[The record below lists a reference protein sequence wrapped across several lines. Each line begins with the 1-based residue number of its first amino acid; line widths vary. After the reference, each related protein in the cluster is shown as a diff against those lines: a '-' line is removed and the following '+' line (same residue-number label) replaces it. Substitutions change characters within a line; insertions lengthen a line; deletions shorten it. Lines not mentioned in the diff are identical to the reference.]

1 MKENERSGARGIPA
15 NAIILPL
22 EITLGLLLILIIIL
36 VYEVNRSSNELSDL
50 MERSGVYQQ
59 EVTNLLAGSNTLSET
74 ASSFVQIP
82 VNGDGATNAGP
93 LMAYA
98 QELGNDRRGP
108 QIAER
113 FRDYDVGDE
122 VQGYVDH
129 AAETSEAMLDIQTRV
144 LSLIRTVYP
153 FPPIPELS
161 ALPELPLSEE
171 ELAMPEEERLGY
183 ARSLILSSDYSLLK
197 HAISEDVA
205 NCNRILQQAFSS
217 ASAQTRRHVTA
228 LRSALW
234 AVIGGIVII
243 LLLAFGLLRFRV
255 VRPLRRHAAEI
266 SRDDSMQQ
274 TSHIRE
280 MRVLVNAYNAL
291 LNRRNKLEAI
301 LRSAAETDA
310 LTGLPNRYSM
320 ERYALEAAGDDS
332 AMAVLVFDVNYLKQ
346 TNDTEGHLAGDEL
359 LRTAGACI
367 RECFAI
373 EGCDNCYR
381 LGGDE
386 FAAVLRG
393 RDERDVKASLARFA
407 LAQER
412 EGISIS
418 VGYAYARKTD
428 EDSFRKLLDEADRQM
443 YEKKKQAHE
452 AHQNGLGD

>member
-1 MKENERSGARGIPA
+1 MRENERPGARGIPA

-22 EITLGLLLILIIIL
+22 EIILGLLLISIVFL
-36 VYEVNRSSNELSDL
+36 VYEVNRSSNDLSDL
-50 MERSGVYQQ
+50 MERSGLYQQ

-74 ASSFVQIP
+74 ATSFVQVP
-82 VNGDGATNAGP
+82 VGEDGSTNTGP

-98 QELGNDRRGP
+98 QELGVDRRGP

-113 FRDYDVGDE
+113 FRDYDVDDE
-122 VQGYVDH
+122 VRDYVDH
-129 AAETSEAMLDIQTRV
+129 AAEASEAMLEIQTRV
-144 LSLIRTVYP
+144 LSLMRTVYP
-153 FPPIPELS
+153 FPPIPALS
-161 ALPELPLSEE
+161 ALPEAPLSED
-171 ELAMPEEERLGY
+171 ELAMPEEARLAY
-183 ARSLILSSDYSLLK
+183 ARGLILSSDYAQLK

-205 NCNRILQQAFSS
+205 GCNRILQQAFSI
-217 ASAQTRRHVTA
+217 ASVRTRQHVTA

-234 AVIGGIVII
+234 AVIGGIVVI

-346 TNDTEGHLAGDEL
+346 TNDSEGHLAGDDL
-359 LRTAGACI
+359 LRAAAACI
-367 RECFAI
+367 RECFAD
-373 EGCDNCYR
+373 ESCDNCYR

-393 RDERDVKASLARFA
+393 CDERDVRTGLARFA

-412 EGISIS
+412 ESISVS

-428 EDSFRKLLDEADRQM
+428 EDSFRTLLNEADSQM
-443 YEKKKQAHE
+443 YDRKKQLHE
-452 AHQNGLGD
+452 AQRSGPQG